1 MAVLA
6 AGLLSACGE
15 DPRSRGGAVSVW
27 PSYGGNENASRY
39 SPLEEI
45 TPENVE
51 DLEVAWT
58 YHHGDMDDGSGGA
71 LLPTSFQNTPI
82 VVDDTL
88 YFCTPFNR
96 VIALDADTGEERWS
110 YDPAVDHT
118 GMYIVTCRGVS
129 SWIDPRAS
137 SDAICRH
144 RIFSG
149 TVDARLIALD
159 AKTGRPCEDFGDAGA
174 IDLRGGVGDVVPG
187 EYGVTSPPTVVGDR
201 VITGAMV
208 LDNRRVDMP
217 GGVVRAFDARSGE
230 EVWAWDP
237 VPPGTPPPAA
247 GVRYRRGTT
256 NAWTVFSADETLGL
270 VYVPTGNM
278 SADFYGGH
286 RDGLDYYSS
295 SVVALDVNSGR
306 VVWHFQTVHH
316 DVWDY
321 DVPAQ
326 PVLFDFRRDGKNIPA
341 LVQATKTGLLFFLD
355 RRNGE
360 PIFPVEERPVPQAG
374 MVAGEMLSPTQPF
387 PTKPPA
393 IHPQRLDPEDAFG
406 FTPFD
411 RAACRKQI
419 EALRSAGLYTPPSLQ
434 GSVQYPGYIGGVN
447 WGSVSIDPG
456 RDILVVNTTRAA
468 GLLRLIPRA
477 KFTEMFPD
485 GPPAIGFEE
494 QAGTPYGVERTPLL
508 SPLGA
513 PCNPPPW
520 GTLVGVNIADG
531 ELRWDVPLGTA
542 EGMAPFPIYKFMAK
556 GVPNLGGPITT
567 ASGLAFI
574 GAATDPYLRAFS
586 TETGEE
592 LWRGRL
598 PTAAQATP
606 LTYRVHPGS
615 RQLVVIA
622 AGGHGLLGVPTSD
635 AVVAFALP

>member
-1 MAVLA
+1 MYQSRSAWVVAVFA

-15 DPRSRGGAVSVW
+15 DPSSRGGAVSVW

-256 NAWTVFSADETLGL
+256 NAWTAFSADETLGL

-520 GTLVGVNIADG
+520 GTLVGVNIAAG
-531 ELRWDVPLGTA
+531 ELR
-542 EGMAPFPIYKFMAK
+542 
-556 GVPNLGGPITT
+556 
-567 ASGLAFI
+567 
-574 GAATDPYLRAFS
+574 
-586 TETGEE
+586 
-592 LWRGRL
+592 
-598 PTAAQATP
+598 
-606 LTYRVHPGS
+606 
-615 RQLVVIA
+615 
-622 AGGHGLLGVPTSD
+622 
-635 AVVAFALP
+635 